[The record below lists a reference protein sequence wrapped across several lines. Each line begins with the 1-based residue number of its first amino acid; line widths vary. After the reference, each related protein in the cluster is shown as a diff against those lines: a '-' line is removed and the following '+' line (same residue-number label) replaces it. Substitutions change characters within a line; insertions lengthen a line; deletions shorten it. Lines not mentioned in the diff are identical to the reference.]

1 MRDRF
6 PPHPSPLPPGER
18 EVKEHRLQTCATKS
32 KENGKGREYGSKAA
46 EKCLIVA
53 EFLAGGDILAWKSI
67 KEIAAGT
74 GLTAAE
80 TYTMLCT
87 LVKRGWAEKDESG
100 FRQSGKGLS
109 RYAVQAQEYLVGVMG
124 RLGLR

>member
-1 MRDRF
+1 M
-6 PPHPSPLPPGER
+6 
-18 EVKEHRLQTCATKS
+18 
-32 KENGKGREYGSKAA
+32 
-46 EKCLIVA
+46 VA
-53 EFLAGGDILAWKSI
+53 EFLAGGDILAWRSI